1 MGRTPDSAALL
12 DAWEAALSEPEPL
25 RAPALLVSL
34 GWCDAPDA
42 LARTTIGET
51 DRSLFALRHLLFGPT
66 LDCVVACPSCG
77 ALLEFDSSTADIMPP
92 APTVVAQRVSLLDG
106 LLECRPPVN
115 ADVSELLGR
124 GSIDSRQLL
133 EVCLL
138 GDVDAIQGVAD
149 EDCDRALAELA
160 HADPGSS
167 VEIAIDCSCGH
178 QWIDEFD
185 IRSYLMAE
193 LTDWAARALRDVHRL
208 ASRYGWSESSILRMS
223 PWRKRIYLDACES
236 A

>member
-1 MGRTPDSAALL
+1 MARTPESAALL
-12 DAWEAALSEPEPL
+12 DAWEAALSEPEAL
-25 RAPALLVSL
+25 RAPTLLVSL
-34 GWCDAPDA
+34 GWCDTPDA

-51 DRSLFALRHLLFGPT
+51 DRLLFALRHLLFGPT

-77 ALLEFDSSTADIMPP
+77 ELLDFDASTAAIVPP
-92 APTVVAQRVSLLDG
+92 APTTVAQRVTLLGG

-124 GSIDSRQLL
+124 ASVDSRQLL

-138 GDVDAIQGVAD
+138 GDGTALQAVAD

-160 HADPGSS
+160 QADPGSS

-178 QWIDEFD
+178 RWIDEFD

-208 ASRYGWSESSILRMS
+208 ASRYGWSESAILRMS
-223 PWRKRIYLDACES
+223 PWRKRIYLDACED

>member
-1 MGRTPDSAALL
+1 MGQTPDSAALL
-12 DAWEAALSEPEPL
+12 DAWETALSEPEAL

-34 GWCDAPDA
+34 GWFDTPDA

-51 DRSLFALRHLLFGPT
+51 DRSLFALRHVLFGPT
-66 LDCVVACPSCG
+66 LDCVVTCPSCG
-77 ALLEFDSSTADIMPP
+77 ALLEFDTGTADIVPP
-92 APTVVAQRVSLLDG
+92 PTTTVAQRVTLLGG
-106 LLECRPPVN
+106 LLECRPLVN
-115 ADVSELLGR
+115 ADVSNSLGH
-124 GSIDSRQLL
+124 GSVDSRQLL

-138 GDVDAIQGVAD
+138 GDGVAVQRVTD

-160 HADPGSS
+160 QADPGSS

-208 ASRYGWSESSILRMS
+208 ASRYGWSESAILRMS